1 MLDVVTP
8 QLGPVIQQRR
18 KALGLSLAQLAVR
31 CGVSKSMLS
40 QIERGTVNPTFAV
53 LWALTRAMNIEFAD
67 LVGSSSASAGAS
79 TQIAHDSIEVICPE
93 HTPEIRSADGLCRLR
108 ILSPPHLAG
117 SIEWY
122 ELEFQPAGELNSA
135 GHSAGTSEH
144 FTAET
149 VGFEITSDGAT
160 RVVNAGATARYQ
172 ADVPHAIVNRS
183 KTIGRG
189 YLVVLYN
196 KPRPQRGLDRFP
208 V

>member
-1 MLDVVTP
+1 MLDSVTP

-18 KALGLSLAQLAVR
+18 KALGQSLAQLAALS
-31 CGVSKSMLS
+31 GVSKSMLS

-53 LWALTRAMNIEFAD
+53 LWALTRAMHIEFAD
-67 LVGSSSASAGAS
+67 LVGSTSTSAGTS
-79 TQIAHDSIEVICPE
+79 TQIAGDSIEVVCPE

-108 ILSPPHLAG
+108 ILSPPQLAG

-149 VGFEITSDGAT
+149 TGFEITSAGAT
-160 RVVNAGATARYQ
+160 RVVNAGETARYH

-183 KTIGRG
+183 NTIGRG
-189 YLVVLYN
+189 YLVVLYDR
-196 KPRPQRGLDRFP
+196 PRAHRGVDRYP

>member
-1 MLDVVTP
+1 MLDTVTP

-18 KALGLSLAQLAVR
+18 KALGLSLAQLAAR

-40 QIERGTVNPTFAV
+40 QIERGTANPTFAV
-53 LWALTRAMNIEFAD
+53 LWALTRAMHIEFAD
-67 LVGSSSASAGAS
+67 LVNSTSGSTGTG
-79 TQIAHDSIEVICPE
+79 TQIAGDKIEVVCPE

-135 GHSAGTSEH
+135 AHSAGTSEH

-149 VGFEITSDGAT
+149 MGFEITSDGAT
-160 RVVNAGATARYQ
+160 RVINAGETARYQ

-183 KTIGRG
+183 NSVGRG
-189 YLVVLYN
+189 YLVVLYH
-196 KPRPQRGLDRFP
+196 KARAQRGLDLYP

>member
-1 MLDVVTP
+1 MLETVTP

-18 KALGLSLAQLAVR
+18 KALGQSLAQLAALS
-31 CGVSKSMLS
+31 GVSKSMLS

-53 LWALTRAMNIEFAD
+53 LWALTRAMHIEFAD
-67 LVGSSSASAGAS
+67 LVGSSSS
-79 TQIAHDSIEVICPE
+79 TGTSTEVAHDSIEVVCPE

-149 VGFEITSDGAT
+149 EGFEITSDGAT
-160 RVVNAGATARYQ
+160 RVVDAGATARYQ

-196 KPRPQRGLDRFP
+196 KPRVQRGLDRYP